1 MENNYTEEDIQ
12 QDLINQ
18 SIEEQKELTQADT
31 LSNNQQPNA
40 ASKKEGIIQ
49 ALKFLGFSLSAGI
62 IEIVVFTLLNEL
74 LTIPYWPAY
83 LTGLVCSVL
92 WNFTLNR
99 KFTFKSAN
107 NIPIAMLKVFCFYLV
122 FTPVSTIAGNA
133 LEVAGWNEYI
143 VLALT
148 MIVNFVTEF
157 FYSKYFVFK
166 EQNK

>member
-1 MENNYTEEDIQ
+1 MENNVEKVEEVNQEKVEETENKEVV
-12 QDLINQ
+12 
-18 SIEEQKELTQADT
+18 EQPVDVTNEKDNKSETRKSL
-31 LSNNQQPNA
+31 
-40 ASKKEGIIQ
+40 IQ
-49 ALKFLGFSLSAGI
+49 AVKFLLFSISAGI

-83 LTGLVCSVL
+83 LTGLICSVL

-133 LEVAGWNEYI
+133 LEVAGWNEYL

-166 EQNK
+166 ENSK